1 MKPCKGI
8 NKGKGYGC
16 GKVVSHR
23 VYGLCPEC
31 FKSWL
36 FNTSAGEL
44 EIQKRSIKAKKDRIK
59 QERKRIK
66 KKKEE
71 LMTVQDWLKIAQQ
84 AFNAYI
90 RERDKGQKCIS
101 CDNKLTGKFDAG
113 HYYSAGGHYSLRF
126 HENNVHGQCV
136 ACNQHKHGNLQR
148 YREGILRRLDGRKLD
163 ELDKL
168 SQETRKFT
176 RDELK
181 AITKHYKDKLK
192 ELKNQNK
199 DEV

>member
-16 GKVVSHR
+16 GKVVSYR

-36 FNTSAGEL
+36 YQTDEGL
-44 EIQKRSIKAKKDRIK
+44 EEIKRRSLKAKKDRVS
-59 QERKRIK
+59 QEKKRIR

-71 LMTVQDWLKIAQQ
+71 LLTVQDWIKIAQQ

-90 RERDKGQKCIS
+90 RERDKDQKCIS
-101 CDNKLTGKFDAG
+101 CDNVLKGKFDAG

-126 HENNVHGQCV
+126 NEDNVHGQCV

-148 YREGILRRLDGRKLD
+148 YREGILKRLDGRKLNKLD
-163 ELDKL
+163 EL

-176 RDELK
+176 REDLK
-181 AITKHYKDKLK
+181 GITEYYKNKLK
-192 ELKNQNK
+192 ELR
-199 DEV
+199 DEKAN